1 MKVNYQT
8 VEELVTQRLRQAIV
22 MGKFQAG
29 QHLQQ
34 DELAEQLGVSRIP
47 IRAALRVLEA
57 EGLVE
62 FKPHRGVM
70 LTRLTRADLSDIFDA
85 RILLEVRATELAVPH
100 LSGAQL
106 EKMRTLLEELARCET
121 AEQRANLNLLFHHT
135 LYEAAQR
142 PHLLNLI
149 YTLRNRVGPYLQT
162 YLLAEQGSQVF
173 REAQVEHERLVQA
186 CESQEVEAAMH
197 ITREHLSNVL
207 ARLLERV
214 PDEE

>member
-70 LTRLTRADLSDIFDA
+70 LTRLTRADLIDIFDS
-85 RILLEVRATELAVPH
+85 RILLEVRATELAVPR
-100 LSGAQL
+100 LNSAQI
-106 EKMRTLLEELARCET
+106 EKMRQLLGELTHCET
-121 AEQRANLNLLFHHT
+121 AEQRAHFNLLFHHA

-142 PHLLNLI
+142 AHLLNLI
-149 YTLRNRVGPYLQT
+149 NTLRNRVGPYLQT
-162 YLLAEQGSQVF
+162 YLLNERDSQAF
-173 REAQVEHERLVQA
+173 SAAQREHEQLVQA
-186 CESQEVEAAMH
+186 CERQEVEAARNV
-197 ITREHLSNVL
+197 IRVHLSNVL
-207 ARLLERV
+207 AGLLDRV
-214 PDEE
+214 PDEK